1 MISKELM
8 IEVKKVK
15 PETDGEPLV
24 RTNMRFVLPIEIDA
38 VTFAEI
44 EDGIR
49 DFINKYIEEISTL

>member
-24 RTNMRFVLPIEIDA
+24 RTNMRFVLPIEIDV

-49 DFINKYIEEISTL
+49 DFINKYIEGISTL